1 MKVLLVENINT
12 TRGAAMSMKAVITL
26 LHERYGVEFTVLQHK
41 NNNLS
46 IYYDSIGVEHII
58 TGHDTHI
65 ETSKLYGQTKLKKA
79 YYLLKRLHWA
89 VSNDRKAYKKVLEQ
103 VQIKEYDLVYT
114 NLNRYTLGHLIS
126 SKNHMPHIVHLREF
140 GDLDFNTVSAIP
152 HFQKKLDKYV
162 CKYIAIS
169 QAVKN
174 HYHSFGIEN
183 NKIDVIYN
191 GVKVPEVLRGDNI
204 LENDVIRMVMVGAIT
219 PTKSQLDVVNAIA
232 ELPKKYRER
241 IQLDVYGNGD
251 AAYIN
256 KLKAAATS
264 GGVQLA
270 LKGQVDNI
278 PQVLLNYDIG
288 VTASKAE
295 AFGRVTVEY
304 MMAGVF
310 TIASN
315 TGANSEIIKDKYG
328 FLYEYGNVQS
338 LASEIVKA
346 IENPLRTRE
355 IASKACL
362 YAKSEF
368 NDLKNAEAIYRLF
381 RKVVEENAR

>member
-1 MKVLLVENINT
+1 
-12 TRGAAMSMKAVITL
+12 MSMKAVIKL

-46 IYYDSIGVEHII
+46 AYYDSIGVEHIV
-58 TGHDTHI
+58 TGHDTHM
-65 ETSKLYGQTKLKKA
+65 ETSKLYGQSKFKRA
-79 YYLLKRLHWA
+79 YYLLKRFHWA
-89 VSNDRKAYKKVLEQ
+89 VSNDKRAYEKVLEQ
-103 VQIKEYDLVYT
+103 VSIERYDLIYT

-126 SKNHMPHIVHLREF
+126 RKNHLPHIVHLREF

-152 HFQKKLDKYV
+152 HFQKRLDKYV

-169 QAVKN
+169 QAIKN

-183 NKIDVIYN
+183 NKINVIYN
-191 GVKVPEVLRGDNI
+191 GVKVPEVSRKDNI
-204 LENDVIRMVMVGAIT
+204 LEKDVIRMVMVGAIT
-219 PTKSQLDVVNAIA
+219 PTKSQLDVVNAVA
-232 ELPKKYRER
+232 ELPEKYKDK
-241 IQLDVYGNGD
+241 IQLDVYGDGD
-251 AAYIN
+251 VEYIN
-256 KLKAAATS
+256 KLREAAKY
-264 GGVQLA
+264 GGVCLD
-270 LKGQVDNI
+270 LKGQVNNI
-278 PQVLLNYDIG
+278 TQVLLNYDIG

-295 AFGRVTVEY
+295 AFGRATVEY

-310 TIASN
+310 AIASN
-315 TGANSEIIKDKYG
+315 TGANPEIVKDKYG

-338 LASEIVKA
+338 LANEILKA

-362 YAKSEF
+362 YAKTEF
-368 NDLKNAEAIYRLF
+368 NDLKNADAIYRLF